1 MDIFLA
7 SNILKFFIIGG
18 KSIHSQIISF
28 LTIWMPYAVTSL
40 METAGMDR
48 NNPYQKL
55 IFTFYTGYTPQS
67 SFSFSCLAIPT
78 MIVKVK
84 ISVYK
89 CYHIHTVCYRC
100 ILSYLILI

>member
-18 KSIHSQIISF
+18 KSIRSQIISF

-40 METAGMDR
+40 METAGMDI

-55 IFTFYTGYTPQS
+55 IFNCES
-67 SFSFSCLAIPT
+67 SSSTIYQINL
-78 MIVKVK
+78 
-84 ISVYK
+84 
-89 CYHIHTVCYRC
+89 
-100 ILSYLILI
+100 